1 MFLYTFHYYQSGSSA
16 MGWLP
21 MQIIHFW
28 LKNPVWCT
36 SQSWATSGNLKEK
49 KLKVQTLFRYS
60 YMWNTVLPHAV
71 LSYLIY
77 FLLSGSQEKLCSME
91 LVSEPLLFFMILA
104 DVSFHMNMY
113 VSLSL
118 NYEFLISNVSSYAIV
133 SLSQLM
139 ICVLHKMHTVIKSK
153 Y

>member
-1 MFLYTFHYYQSGSSA
+1 
-16 MGWLP
+16 
-21 MQIIHFW
+21 
-28 LKNPVWCT
+28 VWCT